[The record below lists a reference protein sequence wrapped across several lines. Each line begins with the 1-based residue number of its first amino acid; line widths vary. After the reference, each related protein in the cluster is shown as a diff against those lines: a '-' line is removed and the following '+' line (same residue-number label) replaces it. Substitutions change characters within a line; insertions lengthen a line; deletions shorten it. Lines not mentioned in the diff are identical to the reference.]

1 MSSTIM
7 LVAAQDIRF
16 TDMVLLNVHGK
27 SAYES
32 TLINGYTTLNCVVVL
47 QAVVKKVINT
57 KITCFDFSFQ
67 KGST

>member
-1 MSSTIM
+1 M
-7 LVAAQDIRF
+7 LDAAQDIRF
-16 TDMVLLNVHGK
+16 TDMVLLKVHGK

-32 TLINGYTTLNCVVVL
+32 TLTNGYTTLNWAVAYL

-67 KGST
+67 KVST